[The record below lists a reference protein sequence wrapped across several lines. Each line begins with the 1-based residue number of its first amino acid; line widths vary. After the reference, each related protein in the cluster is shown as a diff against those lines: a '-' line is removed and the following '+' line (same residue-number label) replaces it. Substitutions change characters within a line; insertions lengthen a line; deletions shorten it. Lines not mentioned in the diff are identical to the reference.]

1 MHQASLYMII
11 SLPWAAC
18 RAMYT
23 PSSMVLGLF
32 IFSILA
38 AQSKADIWPG
48 DCNFYTICQE
58 ILSDV
63 ASDAIRFR
71 QSFDYNQIR
80 EVLNKAQLCNRL
92 VVQHNVHNMA
102 YFGDPGEGV
111 GYSECEDALDL
122 NPPLLYG
129 IDEWDNWSGRHCGS
143 WRTIDDNGNVCP
155 PHTDHAPAAVPLGSV
170 QSVTFLTRS
179 MMR

>member
-1 MHQASLYMII
+1 MV
-11 SLPWAAC
+11 
-18 RAMYT
+18 

-48 DCNFYTICQE
+48 SGGFYTICQE

-80 EVLNKAQLCNRL
+80 EVLSKAQLCNRL
-92 VVQHNVHNMA
+92 VDQHNVHNMA
-102 YFGDPGEGV
+102 YLGGAGV

-143 WRTIDDNGNVCP
+143 WRTIDDDGIVSL
-155 PHTDHAPAAVPLGSV
+155 PHTDHALWNPAAVPFGSAFRR

-179 MMR
+179 GTCCDNGWNESGGTVSQK